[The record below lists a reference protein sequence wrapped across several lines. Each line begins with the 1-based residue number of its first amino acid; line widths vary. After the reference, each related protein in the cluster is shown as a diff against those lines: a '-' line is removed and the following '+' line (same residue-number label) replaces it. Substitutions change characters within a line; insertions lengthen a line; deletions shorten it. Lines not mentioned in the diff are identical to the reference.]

1 MPHGGYDHEDCITE
15 LELVKIIMEEGPGA
29 KDFLVGG
36 KLELKLGERSR
47 RVGVSRTSGVS
58 ASGGCMDLNA
68 KVVASI
74 RDVCKNFY
82 IMNPRDLRCGT

>member
-1 MPHGGYDHEDCITE
+1 
-15 LELVKIIMEEGPGA
+15 
-29 KDFLVGG
+29 
-36 KLELKLGERSR
+36 
-47 RVGVSRTSGVS
+47 
-58 ASGGCMDLNA
+58 MDLNA